1 VIEFQAVPGPRATLT
16 HANCVVS
23 TPLGYRPLHLDLHV
37 PPGDGPF
44 PVLLWIHGGGWMTGS
59 RVWTVDQQFHER
71 MLARGYAVADVD
83 YRLALEAVW
92 PAQQADIDAAVRW
105 LRHHA
110 VALRI
115 DPDRFAVLGESAG
128 GQLAAIAA
136 LTGTGDSAIQA
147 VILWYG
153 PADLSNRRDQDD
165 PFEFPA
171 VLLGGPLAE
180 RTALARLASPLHNIH
195 AGAPPFLLVHGTED
209 ETVPFAEAVGFAEA
223 LRAQGVRCDVL
234 PVEGAG
240 HVFTGATVEVGT
252 LTEAG
257 ADFLDDVL
265 ELTAA
270 GRAGLRSASAG

>member
-1 VIEFQAVPGPRATLT
+1 MVESMNDLQPIPEQRKTLT

-59 RVWTVDQQFHER
+59 REWTVDQQFHER
-71 MLARGYAVADVD
+71 MVARGYAVADVD
-83 YRLALEAVW
+83 YRLALEATY
-92 PAQQADIDAAVRW
+92 PAQQADIDAAIRW

-110 VALRI
+110 SALRI
-115 DPDRFAVLGESAG
+115 DPNRFAALGESAG
-128 GQLAAIAA
+128 GQLAAIAG
-136 LTGTGDSAIQA
+136 LTGTGDTSIQA

-153 PADLSNRRDQDD
+153 PADLSTLQNQHD
-165 PFEFPA
+165 PFTSPA
-171 VLLGGPLAE
+171 ILLGGPLSE
-180 RTALARLASPLHNIH
+180 RAAFARLASPLHNIH
-195 AGAPPFLLVHGTED
+195 PDAPPFLLVHGTED
-209 ETVPFAEAVGFAEA
+209 EIVPFAGSVGFAEA

-240 HVFTGATVEVGT
+240 HAFSNASVEVGA

-257 ADFLDDVL
+257 ADFLDEVFNQ
-265 ELTAA
+265 
-270 GRAGLRSASAG
+270 

>member
-1 VIEFQAVPGPRATLT
+1 MTDVHPVPRPRTTIT

-23 TPLGYRPLHLDLHV
+23 TPMGYRPLHLDLHV

-44 PVLLWIHGGGWMTGS
+44 PVLLWVHGGGWMTGS
-59 RVWTVDQQFHER
+59 RTWTVDPRFHER

-83 YRLALEAVW
+83 YRLALEATY

-110 VALRI
+110 AALLI

-128 GQLAAIAA
+128 GQLAAVAA
-136 LTGTGDSAIQA
+136 LTGTGDASIQA
-147 VILWYG
+147 VIVWYG
-153 PADLSNRRDQDD
+153 PADLSNLPVQDD

-171 VLLGGPLAE
+171 VLLGGPLSE
-180 RTALARLASPLHNIH
+180 RTAFAQLASPLHNVH
-195 AGAPPFLLVHGTED
+195 PDAPPFLLVHGTED
-209 ETVPFAEAVGFAEA
+209 KTVPFAEAVGFAGA

-234 PVEGAG
+234 PVEGAD
-240 HVFTGATVEVGT
+240 HVFVGAAVEVGT

-265 ELTAA
+265 P
-270 GRAGLRSASAG
+270 RQR